1 MHEDKRLKSSVGVI
15 GAGIQG
21 ICISLYLIKKGFNV
35 TLLDRSEPGDLTA
48 SYGNAGHFSPYASV
62 PVNRPDVLVDVPS
75 MLISNTGPLA
85 LKWNYVSKMIPWFIK
100 FIKNCTKKNMMHT
113 AKYMHQ
119 ILDLALPAYDEL
131 FQDIDLSGLVENK
144 GIIYFWTN
152 KDLKSRDLEINI
164 RKELGV
170 KQQLLTPHEIHD
182 LEPYVRKIYHGG
194 VLFSDARH
202 TRNPKKILLKLFESF
217 IKQGGKFEKQNV
229 ETINFLSTDKPS
241 IKTDSKT
248 FTFDKAVIACGAFSK
263 KLTDKVNEEIPLD
276 TERGYHVHFKDHD
289 HLLSRPV
296 IFLNRGFG
304 ITPME
309 QGLRVVGT
317 VEFGGLN
324 NPPTKKRIMN
334 LVNNAKY
341 LFPELKEHE
350 HEDEWLGFRPTLP
363 DYLPVIGSSKNHKNL
378 FYSFGHHHLGWTLGA
393 ISGKILADIIAE
405 EKTNLNLAPYNSL
418 RFS

>member
-1 MHEDKRLKSSVGVI
+1 MSGSEELKSSIGVI

-21 ICISLYLIKKGFNV
+21 ICISLNLIKKGFKV
-35 TLLDRSEPGDLTA
+35 TLIDREELGHQSA

-62 PVNRPDVLVDVPS
+62 PINRPDIILDIPS
-75 MLISNTGPLA
+75 MLFKTTGPLA
-85 LKWNYVSKMIPWFIK
+85 LKWNYVPRMIPWFLK
-100 FIKNCTKKNMMHT
+100 FIKNCSKKNMLHT

-131 FQDIDLSGLVENK
+131 FQDIDVSDLIDNK
-144 GIIYFWTN
+144 GIMYFWTD
-152 KDLKSRDLEINI
+152 KDLKSRELEIKTRND
-164 RKELGV
+164 LGV

-182 LEPYVRKIYHGG
+182 LEPHINKIYHGG
-194 VLFSDARH
+194 VLYPNAKH
-202 TRNPKKILLKLFESF
+202 ARNPKKILLKLFELF
-217 IKQGGKFEKQNV
+217 ISKGGKFEKQNV
-229 ETINFLSTDKPS
+229 KSINFTSDNKPI
-241 IKTDSKT
+241 IKTDLNSYN
-248 FTFDKAVIACGAFSK
+248 FDKAVIACGAFSK
-263 KLTDKVNEEIPLD
+263 KLTDQTNENIPLD
-276 TERGYHVHFKDHD
+276 TERGYHVHFKGYD

-296 IFLNRGFG
+296 IFLNQGFG

-317 VEFGGLN
+317 VEFGGLD
-324 NPPTKKRIMN
+324 NPASKNRILN

-341 LFPELKEHE
+341 LFPDLKE

-363 DYLPVIGSSKNHKNL
+363 DFLPVLGPSKNHKNL

-393 ISGKILADIIAE
+393 ISGKIISGMIAGE
-405 EKTNLNLAPYNSL
+405 NTNLDLSAYTSQ

>member
-1 MHEDKRLKSSVGVI
+1 MSEDSKLRSSIGVI

-21 ICISLYLIKKGFNV
+21 VCISLCLIKKGFEV
-35 TLLDRSEPGDLTA
+35 TLIDREDPGKESA

-62 PVNRPDVLVDVPS
+62 PVNRPDILFDVPA
-75 MLISNTGPLA
+75 MLLSSTGPLA
-85 LKWNYVSKMIPWFIK
+85 LKWNYVPKMIPWFIK
-100 FIKNCTKKNMMHT
+100 FIKNCSKKNMLHT
-113 AKYMHQ
+113 TKYMHQ

-131 FQDIDLSGLVENK
+131 FEDISVSELVESK

-152 KDLKSRDLEINI
+152 KDLKSRELEINM

-182 LEPYVRKIYHGG
+182 LEPHIKQIYHGG
-194 VLFSDARH
+194 VLYPNARH
-202 TRNPKKILLKLFESF
+202 TRNPKKVLLKLFDLF
-217 IKQGGKFEKQNV
+217 IKKGGHFEKQNV
-229 ETINFLSTDKPS
+229 QSISFTTDNKPV
-241 IKTDSKT
+241 IKTNLN
-248 FTFDKAVIACGAFSK
+248 FYNFDKAVIACGAFSK
-263 KLTDKVNEEIPLD
+263 KITDQLGEKIPLD
-276 TERGYHVHFKDHD
+276 TERGYHVHFKGHD
-289 HLLSRPV
+289 HLLTRPV

-317 VEFGGLN
+317 VEFGGLD
-324 NPPTKKRIMN
+324 NPVSKKRILN

-341 LFPELKEHE
+341 LFPELTEH
-350 HEDEWLGFRPTLP
+350 HDEWLGFRPTLP
-363 DYLPVIGSSKNHKNL
+363 DFLPVMGPSKNYKNL

-393 ISGKILADIIAE
+393 ISGKIVSGMIAGE
-405 EKTNLNLAPYNSL
+405 NTNLDLSAYNST

>member
-1 MHEDKRLKSSVGVI
+1 MSGDAKFKSLVGVI

-21 ICISLYLIKKGFNV
+21 VCISLCLIKKGFKV
-35 TLLDRSEPGDLTA
+35 TLIDRDDPGKDSA
-48 SYGNAGHFSPYASV
+48 SIGTAGHFSSYASV
-62 PVNRPDVLVDVPS
+62 PFNRSDILVDVPS
-75 MLISNTGPLA
+75 MLFSSTGPLA
-85 LKWNYVSKMIPWFIK
+85 LKWNYVYKMIPWFLK
-100 FIKNCTKKNMMHT
+100 FIKNCSKKNMMHT

-131 FQDIDLSGLVENK
+131 FEKIDISGLVESR

-152 KDLKSRDLEINI
+152 KDLKSRELEINI
-164 RKELGV
+164 RNELGI

-182 LEPYVRKIYHGG
+182 LEPHIKQIYHGG
-194 VLFSDARH
+194 VLYPNARH
-202 TRNPKKILLKLFESF
+202 ARNPKKIMLKLFDLFLKE
-217 IKQGGKFEKQNV
+217 GGFFERQNV
-229 ETINFLSTDKPS
+229 QTISFTSDNKPV
-241 IKTDSKT
+241 IKTDLN
-248 FTFDKAVIACGAFSK
+248 FYTFDKLVVACGAFSK
-263 KLTDKVNEEIPLD
+263 KLTDQVNEKIPLD
-276 TERGYHVHFKDHD
+276 TERGYHVHFKGHD

-317 VEFGGLN
+317 VEFGGLD
-324 NPPTKKRIMN
+324 NPPSKKRIQN
-334 LVNNAKY
+334 LVNSAKY
-341 LFPELKEHE
+341 LFPKLGK

-363 DYLPVIGSSKNHKNL
+363 DFLPVIGPSKNHKNL

-393 ISGKILADIIAE
+393 ISGKIIAGMIAKE
-405 EKTNLNLAPYNSL
+405 NTNLNLSPYNSL

>member
-1 MHEDKRLKSSVGVI
+1 MGEDVQLKSSVGVI

-21 ICISLYLIKKGFNV
+21 VCISLCLIKKGFRV
-35 TLLDRSEPGDLTA
+35 TLIDRDDPGKNSA

-62 PVNRPDVLVDVPS
+62 PINRPDILVDIPS
-75 MLISNTGPLA
+75 MLLSSTGPLA
-85 LKWNYVSKMIPWFIK
+85 LKWNYVLKMIPWFLK
-100 FIKNCTKKNMMHT
+100 FIKNCSKKKMMHT

-131 FQDIDLSGLVENK
+131 FEDIDISGLVEGK
-144 GIIYFWTN
+144 GIIYFWTK
-152 KDLKSRDLEINI
+152 KDLKSRELEIRI
-164 RKELGV
+164 RNELGV

-182 LEPYVRKIYHGG
+182 LEPHIKKIYHGG
-194 VLFSDARH
+194 VLYPNARH
-202 TRNPKKILLKLFESF
+202 ARNPGKILLKLFDLF
-217 IKQGGKFEKQNV
+217 LKKGGHYEKQNV
-229 ETINFLSTDKPS
+229 QTLSFTSDNKPV
-241 IKTDSKT
+241 IIMDSK
-248 FTFDKAVIACGAFSK
+248 FYNFDKVVIACGAFSK
-263 KLTDKVNEEIPLD
+263 KLTDQVDENIPLD
-276 TERGYHVHFKDHD
+276 TERGYHIHFKGYD

-317 VEFGGLN
+317 VEFGGLE
-324 NPPTKKRIMN
+324 NPASKKRIQN
-334 LVNNAKY
+334 LVNSAKY
-341 LFPELKEHE
+341 LFPELGK

-363 DYLPVIGSSKNHKNL
+363 DFLPIIGPSKNYKNL

-393 ISGKILADIIAE
+393 ISGKILAGMIAE
-405 EKTNLNLAPYNSL
+405 ENTNLNLSPYNSL

>member
-1 MHEDKRLKSSVGVI
+1 MSEDVQLKSSVGVI

-21 ICISLYLIKKGFNV
+21 ICISLCLIKKGFRV
-35 TLLDRSEPGDLTA
+35 TLIDRDDPGKNSA

-62 PVNRPDVLVDVPS
+62 PINRPDILVDIPS
-75 MLISNTGPLA
+75 MLLSSTGPLA
-85 LKWNYVSKMIPWFIK
+85 LKWNYVLKMIPWFLK
-100 FIKNCTKKNMMHT
+100 FIKNCSKKKMMHT

-131 FQDIDLSGLVENK
+131 FEDIDISGLVEGK
-144 GIIYFWTN
+144 GIIYFWT
-152 KDLKSRDLEINI
+152 KKYLKSRELEIRI
-164 RKELGV
+164 RNELGV

-182 LEPYVRKIYHGG
+182 LEPHIKKIYHGG
-194 VLFSDARH
+194 VLYPNARH
-202 TRNPKKILLKLFESF
+202 ARNPGKILLKLFDLF
-217 IKQGGKFEKQNV
+217 LKKGGHYEKQNV
-229 ETINFLSTDKPS
+229 QMLNFTSDNKPV
-241 IKTDSKT
+241 IKTDSK
-248 FTFDKAVIACGAFSK
+248 FYNFDKVVIACGAFSK
-263 KLTDKVNEEIPLD
+263 KLTDQVDENIPLD
-276 TERGYHVHFKDHD
+276 TERGYHVHFKGYD

-317 VEFGGLN
+317 VEFGGLE
-324 NPPTKKRIMN
+324 NPASKKRIQN
-334 LVNNAKY
+334 LVNSAKY
-341 LFPELKEHE
+341 LFPKLGK

-363 DYLPVIGSSKNHKNL
+363 DFLPIIGPSKNYKNL

-393 ISGKILADIIAE
+393 ISGKILAGMIAE
-405 EKTNLNLAPYNSL
+405 ENTNLNLSPYNSL

>member
-1 MHEDKRLKSSVGVI
+1 MNEDGELKSSIGVI

-21 ICISLYLIKKGFNV
+21 ICISLCLIKKGFKV
-35 TLLDRSEPGDLTA
+35 TLIDHDDPGKDSA

-62 PVNRPDVLVDVPS
+62 PINRPDVLADIPS
-75 MLISNTGPLA
+75 MLLSSTGPLA
-85 LKWNYVSKMIPWFIK
+85 LKWNYALKMVPWFLK
-100 FIKNCTKKNMMHT
+100 FIKNCSRKNMMHT

-131 FQDIDLSGLVENK
+131 FEKIDISGLVESR

-152 KDLKSRDLEINI
+152 KDLKSRELEINI
-164 RKELGV
+164 RNELGI

-182 LEPYVRKIYHGG
+182 LEPHIKQIYHGG
-194 VLFSDARH
+194 VLYPNARH
-202 TRNPKKILLKLFESF
+202 TRNPKKILLKLFNSF
-217 IKQGGKFEKQNV
+217 LKKGGRFERQNV
-229 ETINFLSTDKPS
+229 QTISFTPDNKPVV
-241 IKTDSKT
+241 KTDLDFYT
-248 FTFDKAVIACGAFSK
+248 FNKLVVACGAFSK
-263 KLTDKVNEEIPLD
+263 KLTDQVDEKIPLD
-276 TERGYHVHFKDHD
+276 TERGYHVHFKGHD

-317 VEFGGLN
+317 VEFGGLD
-324 NPPTKKRIMN
+324 NPPSKKRIMN
-334 LVNNAKY
+334 LVNSAKY
-341 LFPELKEHE
+341 LFPELGK

-363 DYLPVIGSSKNHKNL
+363 DFLPVIGPSKNHKNL

-393 ISGKILADIIAE
+393 ISGKIIAGMIAKE
-405 EKTNLNLAPYNSL
+405 NTNLDLSPYNSQ

>member
-1 MHEDKRLKSSVGVI
+1 MRGHEESKSSIGVI

-21 ICISLYLIKKGFNV
+21 ICISLNLIKKGFKV
-35 TLLDRSEPGDLTA
+35 TLIDREEPGHQSA

-62 PVNRPDVLVDVPS
+62 PINRPDILADVPA
-75 MLISNTGPLA
+75 MLLNSKGPLA
-85 LKWNYVSKMIPWFIK
+85 LKWNYVPKMIPWFIK
-100 FIKNCTKKNMMHT
+100 FIKNCSKKNMLHT

-131 FQDIDLSGLVENK
+131 FQDIDVSGLVESK
-144 GIIYFWTN
+144 GIMYFWTN
-152 KDLKSRDLEINI
+152 KDLKSRELEIKI
-164 RKELGV
+164 RNDLGV

-182 LEPYVRKIYHGG
+182 LEPHINKIYHGG
-194 VLFSDARH
+194 ILYSDARH
-202 TRNPKKILLKLFESF
+202 ARNPKKILLKLFELF
-217 IKQGGKFEKQNV
+217 ISKGGKFEKQDV
-229 ETINFLSTDKPS
+229 QSINFTSDNKP
-241 IKTDSKT
+241 IVKTDLRSYN
-248 FTFDKAVIACGAFSK
+248 FDKAVIACGAFSK
-263 KLTDKVNEEIPLD
+263 KLTDQTNEKIPLD
-276 TERGYHVHFKDHD
+276 TERGYHVHFKGYD

-317 VEFGGLN
+317 VEFGGLD
-324 NPPTKKRIMN
+324 NPISKKRILN

-350 HEDEWLGFRPTLP
+350 DEWLGFRPTLP
-363 DYLPVIGSSKNHKNL
+363 DFLPVLGPSKNHKNL

-393 ISGKILADIIAE
+393 ISGKIISGMIAGE
-405 EKTNLNLAPYNSL
+405 NTNLDLSAYTSQ
-418 RFS
+418 RFN

>member
-1 MHEDKRLKSSVGVI
+1 MREDAKPRSSVGVI

-21 ICISLYLIKKGFNV
+21 ICISLNLIKKGFKV
-35 TLLDRSEPGDLTA
+35 TLIDRDEPGKNSA

-62 PVNRPDVLVDVPS
+62 PINRPDILVDVPS
-75 MLISNTGPLA
+75 MLLSTSGPLA
-85 LKWNYVSKMIPWFIK
+85 LKWNYVPKMIPWFIQ
-100 FIKNCTKKNMMHT
+100 FIKNCSKKKMMHT

-131 FQDIDLSGLVENK
+131 FQDIDISGLVENK

-152 KDLKSRDLEINI
+152 KDLKSRELEIKI
-164 RKELGV
+164 RNELGI

-182 LEPYVRKIYHGG
+182 LEPHIKKIYHGG
-194 VLFSDARH
+194 ILYPSARH
-202 TRNPKKILLKLFESF
+202 ARNPRKILLKLFELF
-217 IKQGGKFEKQNV
+217 IKKNGRFEKQNV
-229 ETINFLSTDKPS
+229 QNISFTSDNKPV
-241 IKTDSKT
+241 IKTDLNYYA
-248 FTFDKAVIACGAFSK
+248 FDKLVIACGAFSK
-263 KLTDKVNEEIPLD
+263 KLTDQVDEKIPLD
-276 TERGYHVHFKDHD
+276 TERGYHVHFKGYD

-317 VEFGGLN
+317 VEFGGLE
-324 NPPTKKRIMN
+324 NPPSKKRIQN
-334 LVNNAKY
+334 LINSAKY
-341 LFPELKEHE
+341 LFPELDK

-363 DYLPVIGSSKNHKNL
+363 DFLPVIGPSKNYKNL

-393 ISGKILADIIAE
+393 ISGKIIAGMIANE
-405 EKTNLNLAPYNSL
+405 NTNLDLSPYNSQ
-418 RFS
+418 RFG